1 MKDVKTGKN
10 KIHKILSICMN
21 RGVRIKESIDQLNN
35 QLYCLSCQN
44 IMSTVKHNKVSEKY
58 IDYKLSPNIFRDA
71 HAISYFNKMVCI
83 KCNLGHTS
91 INMTSKYIK
100 IESLA

>member
-21 RGVRIKESIDQLNN
+21 HGVRIKESIDQLNN

-44 IMSTVKHNKVSEKY
+44 IMSTVKHNKVSEKD
-58 IDYKLSPNIFRDA
+58 IDYKLSPNIFRGA
-71 HAISYFNKMVCI
+71 HAIY
-83 KCNLGHTS
+83 
-91 INMTSKYIK
+91 
-100 IESLA
+100 